1 MVVMATAGYELCG
14 EEEKSL
20 FRANHKK
27 YGRIKICNNCQ
38 DREASNFLSQAVV
51 AVIKRG
57 LSHGMRS

>member
-1 MVVMATAGYELCG
+1 MATARCELCD

-27 YGRIKICNNCQ
+27 YRRIKIYNNCL

-57 LSHGMRS
+57 LGHGIRS